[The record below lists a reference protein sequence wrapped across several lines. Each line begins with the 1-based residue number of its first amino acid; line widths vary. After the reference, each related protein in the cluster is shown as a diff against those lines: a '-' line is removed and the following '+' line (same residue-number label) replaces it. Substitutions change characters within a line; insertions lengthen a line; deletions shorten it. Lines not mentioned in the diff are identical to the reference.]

1 MTPGRSPHA
10 RGAVRATST
19 PKLRRTP
26 KSWSRS
32 TGFSEAQLNDFF
44 ATLDVGNDPTKIRD
58 EAKGHGPDCLP
69 GHFKKAGYQTTITSA
84 FARTSAIPRQ
94 GA

>member
-10 RGAVRATST
+10 RGAVRAPST

-44 ATLDVGNDPTKIRD
+44 ATLDVGNDPTKIAGNFA
-58 EAKGHGPDCLP
+58 ESGGHGNAQL
-69 GHFKKAGYQTTITSA
+69 Q
-84 FARTSAIPRQ
+84 
-94 GA
+94 